1 MAPRKLKAQASSDK
15 PVAVRNLPCV
25 SGHWLK
31 EPRVL
36 PIVITEN
43 CGDAV
48 PLTCTSS
55 WLHEMLCGKK
65 SDGNARET
73 LTTMLSDVKTCLTA
87 VAGNAGAANAGAAVA
102 NVLEQRDVLGLSE
115 DEEEDED
122 SQPPRKL
129 RRKTCFVWREVVV
142 KGCSIIVAFH
152 RKQYYVQHE
161 NGGANLGQFLDALF
175 KYQAEEVRDRVE
187 KKKRCVAASRFP
199 AGSFETSREMDPGS
213 RDVRD
218 LVPRRRRHP

>member
-1 MAPRKLKAQASSDK
+1 M
-15 PVAVRNLPCV
+15 
-25 SGHWLK
+25 
-31 EPRVL
+31 L

-48 PLTCTSS
+48 TLTCTSS

-87 VAGNAGAANAGAAVA
+87 VAGNAGAAVA
-102 NVLEQRDVLGLSE
+102 NLLEQRDVLGLSE